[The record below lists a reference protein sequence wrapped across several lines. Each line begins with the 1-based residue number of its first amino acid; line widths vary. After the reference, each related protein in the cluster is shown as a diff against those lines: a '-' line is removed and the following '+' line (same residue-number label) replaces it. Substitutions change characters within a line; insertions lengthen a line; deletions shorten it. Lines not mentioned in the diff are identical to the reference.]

1 MGLQLTLVSTPNTL
15 ETDLESSE
23 RVWTPGESTTIHT
36 LEDRSLE
43 KKEEGEEIEPSP
55 TIPTSDADD
64 YPDGGFAAWLVVM
77 GVSRLSI
84 SSIFKFFDARSG
96 CIVHM
101 YHFLDV
107 GCILLRAQCRTAN
120 SSLTVLSGS
129 VSSMPGECVHL
140 RLSRSL
146 T

>member
-23 RVWTPGESTTIHT
+23 RVSTPGESTTIHT

-43 KKEEGEEIEPSP
+43 KKEEEEEIEPSP
-55 TIPTSDADD
+55 TTLTSDADD

-84 SSIFKFFDARSG
+84 SSMLFPDAKSG

-107 GCILLRAQCRTAN
+107 GRILLRAQC
-120 SSLTVLSGS
+120 
-129 VSSMPGECVHL
+129 
-140 RLSRSL
+140 
-146 T
+146 